1 MLTNDEMQQLLD
13 QLDKDGDGE
22 INYRSVLCDFACQ
35 RTEALRSC
43 GNAFISFLHCFRS
56 TIEGRKYVEKMR
68 CLSVCVD

>member
-43 GNAFISFLHCFRS
+43 GNAFIFALLLEYNRRQEMC
-56 TIEGRKYVEKMR
+56 
-68 CLSVCVD
+68 